1 MNCLETSTWK
11 FNYTRNDGILDIQ
24 LEGRI
29 DVLHSPEFLAELDAV
44 ITSDDAAVMLNMRR
58 LEYINSA
65 GMRALLEL
73 VRKLRNQDAKLAI
86 YSPIGPVREV
96 FQLSGFNRVMAIHT
110 TREEAVAAVTE

>member
-1 MNCLETSTWK
+1 MEVN
-11 FNYTRNDGILDIQ
+11 FTRTDGILDIE

-29 DVLHSPEFLAELDAV
+29 DVLHAPEFLAELDAV
-44 ITSDDAAVMLNMRR
+44 ITSDDVAVMLNMRR
-58 LEYINSA
+58 FEYINST

-86 YSPIGPVREV
+86 YAPIGPVREV

-110 TREEAVAAVTE
+110 TREEAVDSVTK